1 MTYTFNHS
9 KLLSWTAIHERL
21 NEIISSVPK
30 DTLASDPPRLA
41 IIVSCGSFNP
51 ITTAH
56 INMLAAGK
64 RYLDG
69 RLSEEDLKIYDSPP
83 PPPPQSTVTLGAFVS
98 PVNDKYGKADLA
110 PFKAR
115 RDVCEL
121 CLKDIPWVNLEEWE
135 GLQDK
140 YERTFT
146 VLSHIRREVRAH
158 YAATAGTDEDR
169 TLANNIECYFLCG
182 GDLFETFYRSGVWD
196 LNLLEKI
203 FREFKLLVVARVG
216 SKDPLDTLAANV
228 EPLTHPSTPEASLDL
243 RLYRD
248 RVHVLRIPANTTSST
263 RVRDGL
269 RSGGAGLEE
278 MVGAQAVAYLRDN
291 KVYV

>member
-1 MTYTFNHS
+1 M
-9 KLLSWTAIHERL
+9 EG
-21 NEIISSVPK
+21 IIASVPSEK
-30 DTLASDPPRLA
+30 LTTDPPRLA
-41 IIVSCGSFNP
+41 ILVSCGSFNP

-56 INMLAAGK
+56 LRMIETGK

-69 RLSEEDLKIYDSPP
+69 QIAEEDLQLYQTPP
-83 PPPPQSTVTLGAFVS
+83 PPPPQTTVMVGAFVS

-121 CLKDIPWVNLEEWE
+121 VLKDVPWASLEDWE
-135 GLQDK
+135 GTRDQ

-158 YAATAGTDEDR
+158 YAATATTEEEKI
-169 TLANNIECYFLCG
+169 LAGNVECYFLCG
-182 GDLFETFYRSGVWD
+182 GDLFETFYKSGVWD

-203 FREFKLLVVARVG
+203 FREFKLLVVARIG
-216 SKDPLDTLAANV
+216 SKDPLDTIAAHI
-228 EPLTHPSTPEASLDL
+228 EPLTHPSTPEANLDL

-248 RVHVLRIPANTTSST
+248 KVHVLRIPANSTSST
-263 RVRDGL
+263 KVREGL
-269 RSGGAGLEE
+269 RSGTSLEGLLEE
-278 MVGAQAVAYLRDN
+278 TAAKYLRDN
-291 KVYV
+291 KVYL